1 MSVSNNIIKA
11 PIGLQEVYS
20 LLGVAK
26 QGTYYDVGYICSN
39 AHGKIN
45 QWSKYK
51 PVRNSKFTELTETDY
66 KNARYGLQIPNANDN
81 FLIAILN
88 QYSYLAPRGSINN
101 ECYRLTDFLNY
112 NHNAVAPCKSTG
124 DFTYDL
130 SKDSKTFIASI
141 NFDTGTDAIN
151 MSDMLEIKDMYLTMA
166 LQYTY
171 HGKVYTTYK
180 TANNTIENKDINVT
194 FNTSTD
200 LPFSLG
206 STISN
211 VVYYWCAA
219 SKKKTGTDDQ
229 VGQTFRALPFT
240 STNDCR
246 GEIEV
251 KGASVEV
258 LFTAK
263 NIMQSLPDIIV
274 YPITNYNTGSSYF
287 KIASDGTIYLE
298 YQVKNNNSTSK
309 NVVLNNCYAE
319 ARPSFAQSEPA
330 TTTGDVLVG
339 WYKKSGST
347 WSKVTNITIGAGATE
362 TLRVGVA
369 GWLAYKNGEAYLCEK
384 NKKALTN
391 ITIKLS
397 NGVKLS
403 TVVIYLQS

>member
-1 MSVSNNIIKA
+1 MSVSGNIITA
-11 PIGLQEVYS
+11 PVGLREVYS

-39 AHGKIN
+39 SHGKIN
-45 QWSKYK
+45 PWSKYK

-151 MSDMLEIKDMYLTMA
+151 MSDLLEIKDMYLTMA

-194 FNTSTD
+194 FNTATD

-211 VVYYWCAA
+211 VVYYWCAS

-240 STNDCR
+240 TINDCS
-246 GEIEV
+246 GKIEV

-258 LFTAK
+258 LFVAK
-263 NIMQSLPDIIV
+263 NIMQSLSDTVV
-274 YPITNYNTGSSYF
+274 YPIKNYNTGSSYF

-298 YQVKNNNSTSK
+298 YQVTNNNTTSK
-309 NVVLNNCYAE
+309 NVVLSNCYSV
-319 ARPSFAQSEPA
+319 ARPSFSQSQPA
-330 TTTGDVLVG
+330 PSTGNVLVS

-347 WSKVTNITIGAGATE
+347 WNKITNITIGAGSTE
-362 TLRVGVA
+362 VLRVGVA
-369 GWLAYKNGEAYLCEK
+369 GWLAYKNGEQHLCEPNMK
-384 NKKALTN
+384 SHTS
-391 ITIKLS
+391 ITITLS
-397 NGVKLS
+397 NGVNLS
-403 TVVIYLQS
+403 AVIIYLQS